1 MIKRHLFCQLCPR
14 FFSADAPLQS
24 LDATSDSVATAP
36 ISAILRL
43 LLHQYFPLL
52 HNKSGINLQQPS
64 LAAAAPHQ
72 CSPFPAQKPTL
83 TVSSRIT
90 STLHPA
96 LSYITHYTSP
106 ALPPPLPPPPPLNLK
121 FGISIS
127 MWIFESL
134 NITSTCPA
142 QASAFIGVPGPGISL
157 VPGTGQSTYQ
167 SVEV

>member
-1 MIKRHLFCQLCPR
+1 MCQR

-24 LDATSDSVATAP
+24 LESTTASVATAP
-36 ISAILRL
+36 ISNILPL

-52 HNKSGINLQQPS
+52 HNKSGISLQQPS
-64 LAAAAPHQ
+64 LAAAAAAPHQ
-72 CSPFPAQKPTL
+72 WQCSRSPFPAQKPIL

-90 STLHPA
+90 SSLHPA
-96 LSYITHYTSP
+96 LSYSTHYTSP
-106 ALPPPLPPPPPLNLK
+106 ALPPPLPPPPLNLK

-134 NITSTCPA
+134 NITSTCLA
-142 QASAFIGVPGPGISL
+142 QASAFIGVPGPRISL